1 MTSLSRIIKS
11 NAALIGNAPNKVLGL
26 KSFPKPA
33 DPVVQEEKQSFPL
46 PEEVFKEA
54 TEKANQLIMKAKEE
68 ALLIR
73 EGIEA
78 ERRAWEEEKRIQG
91 EKAYREGYDAG
102 FEQGKNQY
110 RELIQ
115 LAKNTADSASAE
127 YHQTIEEAERTI
139 LDLSMAVAEKII
151 AYQLYEDDD
160 TYFAFVRNAIKE
172 SREYRNIELHIH
184 PAHYEHILRNKNE
197 LASLFPRE
205 TALYIYPDEELSE
218 GDCYIESSSGRLT
231 ASVDVQ
237 LEQIR
242 KTLLELLEEQR

>member
-11 NAALIGNAPNKVLGL
+11 NASLIGNAPNKVLGL
-26 KSFPKPA
+26 KSFPKLSGH
-33 DPVVQEEKQSFPL
+33 VVQEEKQSFPS
-46 PEEVFKEA
+46 PEEVYKEA

-68 ALLIR
+68 ALMIK
-73 EGIEA
+73 ESIEA
-78 ERRAWEEEKRIQG
+78 KRREWEEEKRIQG
-91 EKAYREGYDAG
+91 EKAYRQGYEAG
-102 FEQGKNQY
+102 IEQGKNQY
-110 RELIQ
+110 QYLIQ
-115 LAKNTADSASAE
+115 LAKDTADNASAQ
-127 YHQTIEEAERTI
+127 YHQTIEEAERAI

-151 AYQLYEDDD
+151 AHQLYEDDD

-184 PAHYEHILRNKNE
+184 PAHYEHILRNKKE

-205 TALYIYPDEELSE
+205 TALYVYPDEELSE

-242 KTLLELLEEQR
+242 KTLLQLLEEQR